1 VSKTFSI
8 ARYREVEARTPD
20 RAVREKPRKAAAPPG
35 DVATKGEAV
44 TTSRRARRGRLRALS
59 ATALAGVLVLSAC
72 GGTDSE
78 TEPETTDD
86 VTDATDEATDATTD
100 ETTEE
105 ATDAD
110 ADAAALEGELTVWHY
125 FSADNQVQLMDD
137 YAQRFEDAHE
147 GVTVTNVFVP
157 YDQLNSN
164 VINAAGAGEGPD
176 VVVFNGAEWSTL
188 ALAGALQ
195 PLDAYWDGYAD
206 ADQFPDSVLHGL
218 DDELYAVQ
226 GYVNLLGLWYNADLL
241 EEIGVEPPT
250 TIDELEDAMQA
261 AVDAGY
267 RGITLSALPQS
278 QGEWQAYPWLT
289 SQGFDYADPNED
301 ALAAG
306 FAMVRNWVE
315 QDYLSQEA
323 VNWDQTVPF
332 QQFTAGGVAFAA
344 NGNWQMG
351 AAAADADFEY
361 GVVSLP
367 VGDQGKVYLGGEGQG
382 IGVHS
387 ENPDLAWAYLQETYL
402 DPEGQLLAVET
413 VGSIPS
419 RADASQEPA
428 VTDNELLEPFANTL
442 NTVGANYPDSVVP
455 PENVAD
461 LQTTMG
467 QAWSAVVGGQ
477 TAPDA
482 AATQAVSQLQ
492 GLLN

>member
-1 VSKTFSI
+1 VI
-8 ARYREVEARTPD
+8 
-20 RAVREKPRKAAAPPG
+20 
-35 DVATKGEAV
+35 
-44 TTSRRARRGRLRALS
+44 TSRRPRSRLRALS
-59 ATALAGVLVLSAC
+59 ATLLAGALVLTAC
-72 GGTDSE
+72 GDADDTSPDA
-78 TEPETTDD
+78 TEPAETTED
-86 VTDATDEATDATTD
+86 TATDA
-100 ETTEE
+100 ETE
-105 ATDAD
+105 
-110 ADAAALEGELTVWHY
+110 DAAPEGERELTVWHY

-147 GVTVTNVFVP
+147 GVTVSNVYVP

-195 PLDAYWDGYAD
+195 PLDAYWDEYAD

-218 DDELYAVQ
+218 EDELYAVQ

-241 EEIGVEPPT
+241 DEIGVEPPT
-250 TIDELEDAMQA
+250 TIDELEEAMQA
-261 AVDAGY
+261 AVDAGH

-289 SQGFDYADPNED
+289 SQGFDYADPDEA

-306 FAMVRNWVE
+306 FAMVRDWVD
-315 QDYLSQEA
+315 QGYLSQEA

-367 VGDQGKVYLGGEGQG
+367 VGDEGKVYLGGEGQG
-382 IGVHS
+382 IGTHS
-387 ENPDLAWAYLQETYL
+387 DDPDLAWAYLQETYL
-402 DPEGQLLAVET
+402 HPDGQLAAVET

-419 RADASQEPA
+419 RADASQDPA
-428 VTDNELLEPFANTL
+428 VTDNDLLDPFAQTL
-442 NTVGANYPDSVVP
+442 NTSGANYPDAVVP

-482 AATQAVSQLQ
+482 AAAQAVGQLES
-492 GLLN
+492 LLE